1 MSKFDNVTHNANFIC
16 PLSVFITFY
25 KITELLVAIQKYLSQ
40 GPCQGAAK
48 ALKDEIEEN
57 QLLPVRYDY
66 KGRAHRRSF
75 EDFIC
80 YAVKCF
86 IGFLIERL
94 GSLIAVAVPIPLQN
108 LPLRIFMNKSYAL
121 DRKPGCSFS
130 DHFSC
135 ITMGFDKEA
144 DIEDCFRTFEYQCA
158 ETTKSIRSRIART
171 LGRQITPKYLLHK
184 GSMNNFELH
193 YRILGHL
200 SSGADDNLVKI
211 WNVRTGLL
219 RFTLRGHSAEISD
232 MSVSEDNTLL
242 GTGSGLVFANSCTVG
257 FYRSHS
263 AMVTLIAFLPF
274 VDGTTRYLVS
284 AGGDCL
290 VNFYRYSCLDHQF
303 EAMPTRF
310 YERTSSG
317 ARIVSSCHSP
327 GGSLD
332 RVDSLVWAHM
342 GLRFASG
349 SRDGVAKVWKFE
361 FNDWIPLVLQPK
373 LRDEKVSNSRN
384 TYKVTMLCWSL
395 KDDFIV
401 TAGSDFVLRVW
412 SSISATE
419 LRQLVGHKEDAY
431 VLHSHPVFEDYILS
445 GGHDGLLMVWNVYTG
460 TLVKRHQNLI
470 EGSGY
475 GAVFDFAISP
485 DGTLVG
491 AVDSHGHLS
500 ILGVGTNQMAKT
512 TPKEQFFHTDY
523 MPLILDENNYFVDE
537 ETEIAPHL
545 MGPPRMVDADG
556 VDYDD
561 DIQVMVPGRDLLLR
575 DDSLIPQNPPWL
587 SRQMICTEQEE
598 DIFLREMNRTRPRAI
613 SVIERKINVINTVSR
628 KRRAGVRWSECFP
641 QRQRRLRNQQI
652 ADETEIDDDI
662 TEASTADSS
671 FISTSASDDEVSSED
686 TASGDDSS
694 DSDYVIST
702 RRCANQRRRRTEV
715 EFDNGIITSVTTSP
729 VRTSTRRRR
738 RIVLSASQLNYID
751 NEPGPSNARSSLS
764 TAAALHSSIDSM
776 SGISTPHSPSEQD
789 ASPIS
794 LDNYDTDADFPR
806 WMRLT
811 QPLRFPYIAQIGDE
825 VVYFRQGHEFYLHA
839 VEARGLYHVT
849 HRLKPLAQ
857 LNAEEF
863 CIVEEIRYLRKPYR
877 LTAVKLAQ
885 TNAAGVR
892 TGLVFS
898 VKFHDMEN
906 VPDFIILRHLYDES
920 VARRYQPG
928 TRIEIILDNHWWT
941 GTIDKKKSNWYCLTV
956 RWDTGEDEKMSPWD
970 VQPQQPNRRS
980 GIASEE
986 DQVLFSQYPVNER
999 DWIGAVDGI
1008 SACSERLIDAVRS
1021 MENDPHIKPFA
1032 FPVNL
1037 TEYPDYLWDVDY
1049 PIDLNTIVE
1058 RVKNR
1063 FYRRLASLEQD
1074 IRYIA
1079 INARLFNQPNSE
1091 IVRNSRVLVETL
1103 IRYLNDAQHTDAMHL
1118 FRILKAGQDSEL
1130 KEYNNL
1136 KQCIKVA
1143 VEEMKEEP
1151 SNITKKTKHRSR
1163 NSAMSPNSSVDLPS
1177 EWYIEC
1183 VGVLQ
1188 EVMSERTSTH
1198 FISSGGEWLADVFSA
1213 YDDLLTVKE
1222 KVVTRSYSSP
1232 LEVVNAVKT
1241 LMQAC
1246 RNAVDN
1252 KRSPVFRD
1260 SLTCAASFDS
1270 KMAPVVAKWQRMR
1283 QSETTLT
1290 KEDEGRHLRDRPK
1303 NSHIYNT
1310 RRYLC
1315 NISSRRKR
1323 TWGSKNGASTNAIIP
1338 VRSGRSGRMPSG
1350 YYRNLNNGIYITQE
1364 QDSSNLE
1371 LSASISNQDSNRAK
1385 RNIIECNH
1393 VSFPRNHESREN
1405 NVRSDDQPGPS
1416 GLQNKNS
1423 LINLRRSS
1431 RKREKRY
1438 NFGTVT
1444 VTDESGEDMTKDDD
1458 VLYDGKG
1465 KAEIDDDPLSDCSWN
1480 MRANSTKKNKNH
1492 RKRTCGS
1499 QENVEI
1505 NRNRRR
1511 QVALKKF
1518 RHDAESYSINEQDPR
1533 MTRTYVT
1540 RNRQGHPKHTAA
1552 QANCE
1557 GHSRIRLRRSVQRNV
1572 NYNEDGI
1579 SDDDNDDDETSN
1591 SSAKRK
1597 KTRKHDK

>member
-1 MSKFDNVTHNANFIC
+1 
-16 PLSVFITFY
+16 
-25 KITELLVAIQKYLSQ
+25 
-40 GPCQGAAK
+40 
-48 ALKDEIEEN
+48 
-57 QLLPVRYDY
+57 
-66 KGRAHRRSF
+66 
-75 EDFIC
+75 
-80 YAVKCF
+80 
-86 IGFLIERL
+86 
-94 GSLIAVAVPIPLQN
+94 
-108 LPLRIFMNKSYAL
+108 
-121 DRKPGCSFS
+121 
-130 DHFSC
+130 
-135 ITMGFDKEA
+135 
-144 DIEDCFRTFEYQCA
+144 
-158 ETTKSIRSRIART
+158 
-171 LGRQITPKYLLHK
+171 
-184 GSMNNFELH
+184 
-193 YRILGHL
+193 
-200 SSGADDNLVKI
+200 
-211 WNVRTGLL
+211 
-219 RFTLRGHSAEISD
+219 
-232 MSVSEDNTLL
+232 
-242 GTGSGLVFANSCTVG
+242 
-257 FYRSHS
+257 
-263 AMVTLIAFLPF
+263 
-274 VDGTTRYLVS
+274 
-284 AGGDCL
+284 
-290 VNFYRYSCLDHQF
+290 
-303 EAMPTRF
+303 
-310 YERTSSG
+310 
-317 ARIVSSCHSP
+317 
-327 GGSLD
+327 
-332 RVDSLVWAHM
+332 
-342 GLRFASG
+342 
-349 SRDGVAKVWKFE
+349 
-361 FNDWIPLVLQPK
+361 
-373 LRDEKVSNSRN
+373 
-384 TYKVTMLCWSL
+384 
-395 KDDFIV
+395 
-401 TAGSDFVLRVW
+401 
-412 SSISATE
+412 
-419 LRQLVGHKEDAY
+419 
-431 VLHSHPVFEDYILS
+431 
-445 GGHDGLLMVWNVYTG
+445 
-460 TLVKRHQNLI
+460 
-470 EGSGY
+470 
-475 GAVFDFAISP
+475 
-485 DGTLVG
+485 
-491 AVDSHGHLS
+491 
-500 ILGVGTNQMAKT
+500 
-512 TPKEQFFHTDY
+512 
-523 MPLILDENNYFVDE
+523 
-537 ETEIAPHL
+537 
-545 MGPPRMVDADG
+545 
-556 VDYDD
+556 
-561 DIQVMVPGRDLLLR
+561 
-575 DDSLIPQNPPWL
+575 
-587 SRQMICTEQEE
+587 
-598 DIFLREMNRTRPRAI
+598 
-613 SVIERKINVINTVSR
+613 
-628 KRRAGVRWSECFP
+628 
-641 QRQRRLRNQQI
+641 
-652 ADETEIDDDI
+652 
-662 TEASTADSS
+662 
-671 FISTSASDDEVSSED
+671 
-686 TASGDDSS
+686 
-694 DSDYVIST
+694 
-702 RRCANQRRRRTEV
+702 
-715 EFDNGIITSVTTSP
+715 
-729 VRTSTRRRR
+729 
-738 RIVLSASQLNYID
+738 
-751 NEPGPSNARSSLS
+751 
-764 TAAALHSSIDSM
+764 
-776 SGISTPHSPSEQD
+776 
-789 ASPIS
+789 
-794 LDNYDTDADFPR
+794 
-806 WMRLT
+806 
-811 QPLRFPYIAQIGDE
+811 
-825 VVYFRQGHEFYLHA
+825 HEFYLHA

-941 GTIDKKKSNWYCLTV
+941 GTIDKKEVHDEENYPRSNWYCLTV

-1310 RRYLC
+1310 R
-1315 NISSRRKR
+1315 SRHEENEH
-1323 TWGSKNGASTNAIIP
+1323 GDQKNGASTNAIIP

-1393 VSFPRNHESREN
+1393 VRNHESREN

-1557 GHSRIRLRRSVQRNV
+1557 GHSRIRLRRSVQRNNHWWTGTIDKKEV
-1572 NYNEDGI
+1572 HDEENYPRSNWYCLTVRWDTGEDEKMSPWDVQPQQPNRRSGVI
-1579 SDDDNDDDETSN
+1579 SNFILYYF
-1591 SSAKRK
+1591 
-1597 KTRKHDK
+1597 